1 MTLNHLIAFLEN
13 YRLRYRDYEVEL
25 CLDHFESPEIF
36 YIEIDDEEKRIS
48 IVQGYCGI

>member
-1 MTLNHLIAFLEN
+1 MTLNQLIALLED
-13 YRLRYRDYEVEL
+13 YRLRYMNYEVEL

-48 IVQGYCGI
+48 IVQGNCGI